1 MSSRDDAA
9 ARSVRRYRDRM
20 KRAGLRLV
28 QLWVPD
34 TRARGF
40 KQECERQCRA
50 SVSAVRHEAHTE
62 AWLNKTRDTAGWTA

>member
-1 MSSRDDAA
+1 MPSRDDAA

-40 KQECERQCRA
+40 KKECERQCGAATR
-50 SVSAVRHEAHTE
+50 AVRHEAQAH
-62 AWLNKTRDTAGWTA
+62 AWLDKTRDTVGWTA